1 MGGDAT
7 AGLAAAFHAAKRDV
21 AAALWESGARVDRAC
36 PCCRAAARVLE
47 ARMQRCR
54 AAALAVMRAAGTRDV
69 ARLLGRAVW
78 ATRRWGEWK

>member
-1 MGGDAT
+1 
-7 AGLAAAFHAAKRDV
+7 
-21 AAALWESGARVDRAC
+21 
-36 PCCRAAARVLE
+36 
-47 ARMQRCR
+47 MQRCR